1 MVDRS
6 PAAFV
11 GVSAEIVSALGQRR
25 SSAFLPAQDVLAL
38 CARHPLFSVS
48 AGLMLT
54 ARAGRMLCI

>member
-11 GVSAEIVSALGQRR
+11 GVSGETVSALGRRR
-25 SSAFLPAQDVLAL
+25 SSAFLPAQDLLAL

-48 AGLMLT
+48 AELMLT
-54 ARAGRMLCI
+54 AGAYRMLCI